1 MKVALNT
8 ITITQSINSTEYLSQ
23 KMEECGVTYLYLHR
37 KQPLIIILAPHEPM
51 VVQVVTEPYY
61 GTLWFKAGPAQFGY
75 NLKSNPPVS
84 IIHYLLCKQDIR
96 KSTTLRTPRTNE
108 FSIKVVFT
116 NERVFGST
124 IVPLL

>member
-1 MKVALNT
+1 
-8 ITITQSINSTEYLSQ
+8 
-23 KMEECGVTYLYLHR
+23 LYLHR

-108 FSIKVVFT
+108 FSIKVVL
-116 NERVFGST
+116 VFNATFNNISV
-124 IVPLL
+124 ISWLLDWCLTPVLAVFQLFCGITL